1 MEKTI
6 KNAIVRGR
14 VKLNRYFCIAF
25 FYWIIFKVPI
35 MDMPEIFKF
44 IVISI
49 LILILL
55 SLTKGFHFLMKEK
68 EESKKMVTTLTIR
81 ILLSIGLFLF
91 MFFGYF
97 MGWVTPIQ

>member
-1 MEKTI
+1 
-6 KNAIVRGR
+6 
-14 VKLNRYFCIAF
+14 
-25 FYWIIFKVPI
+25 

-81 ILLSIGLFLF
+81 IVLSIGEYLI
-91 MFFGYF
+91 MDFGYF
-97 MGWVTPIQ
+97 IGWVNHIQ